1 MSQWPTPTAADIAAA
16 ATRIAGI
23 AWHTPLLRSAWLS
36 DLTGA
41 DVWLKLELAQ
51 QTGSFKIRGAANAL
65 AALRERRPDIRGVV
79 TASAGNHGLAVAWVA
94 RRLGISVRVY
104 VPKHAPDAKRHAL
117 TQLGAELVEMPTYED
132 AETAAHAHASKTGV
146 PFVSPYDDADVVA
159 GAATVAREMFA
170 DQPELDDVI
179 APIGGGGLLS
189 GIAIVARARAHRTR
203 VIGAEAAASPAF
215 TGALAAGHIVTV
227 RVEPTLADGLAGNME
242 PDSQTFDLVRDLADR
257 VMLVQE
263 SCIKRAMREL
273 IVHERLI
280 VEGASATSVGLLLQ
294 RGDEAPDVRGRRV
307 GIVLTGRNV
316 DAATVSAVLQA

>member
-1 MSQWPTPTAADIAAA
+1 MAHWPAPTAADIAAA
-16 ATRIAGI
+16 ARRIAGI

-65 AALRERRPDIRGVV
+65 AALRERQPDVRGVV

-94 RRLGISVRVY
+94 QRLGIHVRVY
-104 VPKHAPDAKRHAL
+104 VPKHAPDAKRRAL
-117 TQLGAELVEMPTYED
+117 TQLGAELIETPTYEE

-146 PFVSPYDDADVVA
+146 HFVSPYDDGDVVA
-159 GAATVAREMFA
+159 GAATIALEMFA

-189 GIAIVARARAHRTR
+189 GIAIVARSRAHRTR

-227 RVEPTLADGLAGNME
+227 PVEPTLADGLAGNME
-242 PDSQTFDLVRDLADR
+242 PDSQTFALVRDLADR

-263 SCIKRAMREL
+263 SSIKQAMREL

-280 VEGASATSVGLLLQ
+280 VEGSSATTVGLLLQ
-294 RGDEAPDVRGRRV
+294 RDRHDLDLRGRRV
-307 GIVLTGRNV
+307 GLVLTGRNV
-316 DAATVSAVLQA
+316 DAATVSAVLRA